1 MSKGHYC
8 VKGFLC
14 PKDAMEEKRNLNDKF
29 MLRLP
34 DGMRDAIKESA
45 KKNNRSMNAEIVVA
59 LEMFLGVTG
68 GEPLSDYDKP
78 EDFDLRGLPEEEQL
92 RRIVQT
98 SAQTMYEGLKKAM
111 RAQSANI
118 ENAPGLLPI
127 DLSTEPDDYK

>member
-1 MSKGHYC
+1 
-8 VKGFLC
+8 
-14 PKDAMEEKRNLNDKF
+14 MEEKRNLNDKF

-68 GEPLSDYDKP
+68 GEPLRDYDNH

-92 RRIVQT
+92 RRIVQA
-98 SAQTMYEGLKKAM
+98 SAQTMYKDLKKAM
-111 RAQSANI
+111 RAPPANI
-118 ENAPGLLPI
+118 ENAPESLPF
-127 DLSTEPDDYK
+127 DLTGKPSD